1 MIDRLQRD
9 RFAEALRH
17 LLSGQMDNLTFGD
30 LDGPGGVTG
39 SDDRALHEVFYAV
52 WPAYDDFRS
61 HPLRL
66 TDGQRL
72 DFKRFVLFLHSD
84 SEFEWPRPRRG
95 IVDWFWRV
103 ADDITGQRFGWW
115 PVKSDGDMAV
125 WPFFR
130 RADYDRALQSPRLLR
145 GKVEPD
151 APPNSRQPSQLASS
165 PEVQSSDSQRTPSS
179 GGCG

>member
-1 MIDRLQRD
+1 
-9 RFAEALRH
+9 
-17 LLSGQMDNLTFGD
+17 MDNLTFGD